1 MLKSTGHL
9 GTIDYSVFETG
20 QTGYVSGVI
29 ILRQWWGDK
38 GFIRATLRA
47 FSALVCGLEA
57 YSRISEGCQ
66 CNARM
71 SCANIVGGNG

>member
-1 MLKSTGHL
+1 MLKKTQHLST
-9 GTIDYSVFETG
+9 TDFFVFEAG

-29 ILRQWWGDK
+29 ILTQCWAHK

-47 FSALVCGLEA
+47 FSALDCGLEA

-66 CNARM
+66 CNAENELCKHSRR
-71 SCANIVGGNG
+71 

>member
-1 MLKSTGHL
+1 MLKQTRHL
-9 GTIDYSVFETG
+9 GAVDYCVFEAG

-29 ILRQWWGDK
+29 KVTQWWTDK

-47 FSALVCGLEA
+47 FSALDCGLEA

-66 CNARM
+66 SNAENELCKR
-71 SCANIVGGNG
+71 SRR